1 MKTLKSYLCIS
12 IIILF
17 FSLTTQHTFA
27 QNAAINSDG
36 ASPDESAMLD
46 IVSENKGLLIPRI
59 DLVSTTDASTIPSPA
74 NGLLIF
80 NTRSGIIGI
89 NADGVGYYYNSGTVG
104 APLWVKL
111 FTNNNL
117 NFWKSSGNS
126 ETDTVNNFVGTTDA
140 KSLQL
145 RTNNNNRIN
154 ISSDGITTI
163 GDGTNQFKVDS
174 IGHIRLEGAASNF
187 DDLTV
192 SPFATYLSGAKSPA
206 FSVMKNNGS
215 GSFGVKTFTF
225 QNLTASNEQEIFFS
239 IQMPHKWKEG
249 STIYPHI
256 HWASQTATSGA
267 VTWGLEYS
275 WVDYNPSSPLAFP
288 NTTIL
293 TATSASVSSG
303 DIDKH
308 LIVDLAPITP
318 SGSQGK
324 ISSIIM
330 CRLFRN
336 SSNAADTYSGDAAL
350 LSFDVHYEIDAIG
363 SNSLYIK

>member
-1 MKTLKSYLCIS
+1 M
-12 IIILF
+12 
-17 FSLTTQHTFA
+17 
-27 QNAAINSDG
+27 
-36 ASPDESAMLD
+36 
-46 IVSENKGLLIPRI
+46 NKK
-59 DLVSTTDASTIPSPA
+59 
-74 NGLLIF
+74 
-80 NTRSGIIGI
+80 
-89 NADGVGYYYNSGTVG
+89 Y
-104 APLWVKL
+104 
-111 FTNNNL
+111 
-117 NFWKSSGNS
+117 
-126 ETDTVNNFVGTTDA
+126 
-140 KSLQL
+140 
-145 RTNNNNRIN
+145 
-154 ISSDGITTI
+154 
-163 GDGTNQFKVDS
+163 
-174 IGHIRLEGAASNF
+174 
-187 DDLTV
+187 
-192 SPFATYLSGAKSPA
+192 
-206 FSVMKNNGS
+206 
-215 GSFGVKTFTF
+215 
-225 QNLTASNEQEIFFS
+225 FFS